1 MLQRK
6 KGGFYMS
13 GNYII
18 TIGREYGS
26 GGLEIGQKLAE
37 KLGIKCYDKE
47 LINLV
52 AEKKGF
58 KKETLEKVD
67 EKKGS
72 SLLEPSGS
80 FFPSRPSKNLPAFGA
95 FGKTINDKVFLAE
108 STVIHSL
115 AEQESC
121 VIIGRC
127 ANMILKDRENVLT
140 VFIQAPKKARIKRLA
155 ERLQLSEE
163 TAEKEAHRIDKIR
176 ASYYQFYTDTK
187 WGDRNNY
194 DLVINSGAF
203 GIDNVVNIIKDIA
216 ENKFS

>member
-1 MLQRK
+1 
-6 KGGFYMS
+6 MS

-47 LINLV
+47 LIYLV
-52 AEKKGF
+52 AEKKGL
-58 KKETLEKVD
+58 KKEILEKVD

-95 FGKTINDKVFLAE
+95 FGKTINDKAFLLE
-108 STVIHSL
+108 SAVIHSL
-115 AEQESC
+115 AEEESC

-127 ANMILKDRENVLT
+127 ADMLLKDRGNVLS
-140 VFIQAPKKARIKRLA
+140 VFIQAPKQARIKRLA

-163 TAEKEAHRIDKIR
+163 MAEKEMRRIDKIR
-176 ASYYQFYTDTK
+176 ASYYQFYTDSK
-187 WGDRNNY
+187 WGDRNNF
-194 DLVINSGAF
+194 DLVINSAAF
-203 GIDNVVNIIKDIA
+203 GIDNAVNIIKNIA

>member
-47 LINLV
+47 LLNLV
-52 AEKKGF
+52 AEKKGL
-58 KKETLEKVD
+58 KKEIVEKMD

-72 SLLEPSGS
+72 FFLEPSGN

-95 FGKTINDKVFLAE
+95 FGKTMNDKVFLFE
-108 STVIHSL
+108 SAVIRSL
-115 AEQESC
+115 AEEESC
-121 VIIGRC
+121 ILIGRC
-127 ANMILKDRENVLT
+127 ANIVLKNNENILNI
-140 VFIQAPKKARIKRLA
+140 FIQAPKKARIQRLS
-155 ERLQLSEE
+155 EQYQLSEDM
-163 TAEKEAHRIDKIR
+163 AEKEMHRIDKIR
-176 ASYYQFYTDTK
+176 ASYYQFYTDRK
-187 WGDRNNY
+187 WGNRDDF
-194 DLVINSGAF
+194 DLVINSAAF
-203 GIDNVVNIIKDIA
+203 GIDKTVDLIKTIA

>member
-1 MLQRK
+1 MA
-6 KGGFYMS
+6 
-13 GNYII
+13 II
-18 TIGREYGS
+18 SLLSDENMAAVV
-26 GGLEIGQKLAE
+26 LEIGQKLAE

-127 ANMILKDRENVLT
+127 ANSTERQRKCPDGIYSGAE
-140 VFIQAPKKARIKRLA
+140 KARIKRLA
-155 ERLQLSEE
+155 ERLP
-163 TAEKEAHRIDKIR
+163 
-176 ASYYQFYTDTK
+176 
-187 WGDRNNY
+187 
-194 DLVINSGAF
+194 
-203 GIDNVVNIIKDIA
+203 VVRRDG
-216 ENKFS
+216 